1 MEWTIVE
8 WIDIEDSGSTTES
21 GLAGLHPLAHSGK
34 LSSAR
39 LTSTGDSGKLSH
51 RKLDVPPRENHWKT
65 SKTTGF
71 FHFLPGSGW
80 LDCTHYHTVEN
91 YKLDMPS
98 SWTNFWDPR
107 CHSSTGRISE
117 IFLSADRGNQSA

>member
-91 YKLDMPS
+91 YPLPDYRPLGTVENYLIK
-98 SWTNFWDPR
+98 N
-107 CHSSTGRISE
+107 
-117 IFLSADRGNQSA
+117 